1 MSDFDVV
8 VCGGGLAGLTL
19 ARQLRREIPHA
30 KVALLERARRPL
42 REACHKVGESS
53 VEIGATYFAQRL
65 GLAEYLA
72 ARQLPKNGLR
82 FFCGNTQGPLED
94 RPEIGPPEF
103 PRAPSFQLDRGRL
116 ENDLRAMVEEDG
128 VHLVEGAS
136 VKDIVLAPRRGSRR
150 GEGNHRVEFTVD
162 GEARSFETRW
172 AVDATGRRRIIH
184 RKLDLTRP
192 SILQCS
198 ASWYRVA
205 EKVDVNDLVPA
216 SDRAWHGRDPDGNR
230 WLSTVHFMG
239 LGYWL
244 WFIPLSNG
252 FTSIGIVC
260 ENEHHDFSTYDT
272 PQRALAWIEKH
283 EPVAYARIK
292 HLPMEDFLVLRDYSY
307 ATKQAFSFDRWST
320 VGEAA
325 AFVDPLYSPG
335 SDFIAMSNSYTTRM
349 IKEDLAGTLTP
360 EIVEELET
368 FYQAAFRN
376 ACETLCGG
384 GSAFPYGDVYGAK
397 IWWDFYQYWCCLCQC
412 FLQRSYEQDV
422 AGMRESRAIAEKFFA
437 LNRTAQKIL
446 RAWAHGKTKPSDARE
461 FIQCPL
467 PLSVLSERHQ
477 DLLAHRTSAEAR
489 EAMLRDYEV
498 GKELVTE
505 ILFRASAD
513 LGPERFEGLYGPELG
528 VSRERAM
535 AEDLP
540 RRERLEKI
548 PRIARDMERAFG
560 RIDRSRPG
568 PGHET
573 ATEAR

>member
-19 ARQLRREIPHA
+19 ARQLRREVPHA
-30 KVALLERARRPL
+30 SVALLERARRPL
-42 REACHKVGESS
+42 PDACHKVGESS
-53 VEIGATYFAQRL
+53 VELGATYFAERL
-65 GLAEYLA
+65 GLAAYLA
-72 ARQLPKNGLR
+72 ERQLPKNGLR

-116 ENDLRAMVEEDG
+116 ENDLRAMVEADG

-136 VKDIVLAPRRGSRR
+136 VKDIALAKR
-150 GEGNHRVEFTVD
+150 GEGDHRIDFTHD
-162 GEARSFETRW
+162 GAARSLTARW
-172 AVDATGRRRIIH
+172 VVDAAGRRRIIH

-192 SILQCS
+192 SILSCS

-205 EKVDVNDLVPA
+205 ERVDVNDLVPA
-216 SDRAWHGRDPDGNR
+216 SDRSWHGRDPDGNR

-244 WFIPLSNG
+244 WFIPLSSG
-252 FTSIGIVC
+252 YTSIGIVC
-260 ENEHHDFSTYDT
+260 ENEHHDFSTFDT

-283 EPVAYARIK
+283 EPVAHARIK
-292 HLPMEDFLVLRDYSY
+292 DLHMEDFLVLRDYSY

-349 IKEDLAGTLTP
+349 IKDDLAGTLTP
-360 EIVEELET
+360 EIVQELEA
-368 FYQAAFRN
+368 FYQAAFRA
-376 ACETLCGG
+376 ACEMLAGG
-384 GSAFPYGDVYGAK
+384 GSTFPYGDVYGAK
-397 IWWDFYQYWCCLCQC
+397 VWWDFYHYWCNPCQC
-412 FLQRSYEQDV
+412 FLQRFYEQDV
-422 AGMRESRAIAEKFFA
+422 AGLRESRALAERFFE
-437 LNRTAQKIL
+437 LNRTAQRIL
-446 RAWAHGKTKPSDARE
+446 RAWAHGKTKPSDARA
-461 FIQCPL
+461 FIPCPL

-477 DLLAHRTSAEAR
+477 DLLARRTIPEAHD
-489 EAMLRDYEV
+489 AMRRDYETAT
-498 GKELVTE
+498 ELVRE
-505 ILFRASAD
+505 ILFRASSD
-513 LGPERFEGLYGPELG
+513 IGPERFEGLYGPELAI
-528 VSRERAM
+528 SRERTM

-540 RRERLEKI
+540 RRERLDAI

-560 RIDRSRPG
+560 RIDRSRAAAAS
-568 PGHET
+568 E
-573 ATEAR
+573 ATEAP